1 MIVLDTHVWLW
12 WTAAPD
18 RLSQPARDAI
28 DAAER
33 FGVATISCW
42 EVAMLAESGRIGL
55 DRPVEG
61 WVEQAIANERVQPL
75 PLTSSVAV
83 QAALLGR
90 EGFVG
95 DPADRLIYA
104 TARGTGGRL
113 VTRDKA
119 LRDFDTRNTIW

>member
-1 MIVLDTHVWLW
+1 
-12 WTAAPD
+12 
-18 RLSQPARDAI
+18 
-28 DAAER
+28 
-33 FGVATISCW
+33 
-42 EVAMLAESGRIGL
+42 MLAESGRIEL
-55 DRPVEG
+55 DRPVG
-61 WVEQAIANERVQPL
+61 SWVEQAIANERVEPL

-104 TARGTGGRL
+104 TARGAGGSL